1 VANVL
6 IIAYTTYIHD
16 GRVKRQAEALTSR
29 GDRVDVICLASEE
42 PASRNGVNL
51 IVVPMPRYRGSS
63 RSGYALSYLRFFA
76 RASLIAFRLGRRKP
90 YDVAIVCTM
99 PDAAVLCAIPSKLMG
114 TKIVLDVHDTMPE
127 LYQEKFGDRKGRLG
141 ARLLMFE
148 ERSSAWLADR
158 VLAVHD
164 LHRRRLEE
172 AGVPAEKIE
181 VVMNAP
187 DPQIFKAQN
196 HCASNGDLTLVCHGT
211 VTQRLG
217 VDISLHAMCLLLP
230 RLPRVRLRIIGTG
243 DFMAE
248 AQRLVQTFNLGENVS
263 FDAPVPID
271 SLPMALEGATLGLV
285 PNHVSRATH
294 LMLPVKLLEYAALGI
309 PVVAARLRTI
319 EHYFRDDEVCFF
331 EPGDAV
337 DLANQIERLCLHPE
351 ERAGQTERARSAVER
366 LSWTNQRE
374 RYYQAIDSLIA
385 SSRAVVSISKS
396 VS

>member
-1 VANVL
+1 MANVL

-90 YDVAIVCTM
+90 YDVAIVC
-99 PDAAVLCAIPSKLMG
+99 
-114 TKIVLDVHDTMPE
+114 TMPE

-337 DLANQIERLCLHPE
+337 DLANQTERLCLHPE